1 MNTPDWTAIERM
13 RDANAYSDALNEAE
27 SFEREQAY
35 QDKQLRI
42 AGVAIRRM
50 DLTPETVRGLLAII
64 GCRMKACGFSESDV
78 EAVETSG
85 EVLS

>member
-1 MNTPDWTAIERM
+1 MNTPDWTATERI
-13 RDANAYSDALNEAE
+13 SDAILVSSAMNEAQ
-27 SFEREQAY
+27 SFENEQAY

-50 DLTPETVRGLLAII
+50 DLTSETVRGLLAII

-85 EVLS
+85 EVL

>member
-1 MNTPDWTAIERM
+1 MHTPDWTAIDRM

-35 QDKQLRI
+35 QDRQLRI
-42 AGVAIRRM
+42 ACVAIRRM
-50 DLTPETVRGLLAII
+50 DLTTETVRGLLSVI
-64 GCRMKACGFSESDV
+64 GCRMKSCGFSESDV

-85 EVLS
+85 KVL

>member
-1 MNTPDWTAIERM
+1 MHTPDWTATERI
-13 RDANAYSDALNEAE
+13 SDATRVSSAMNEAQ
-27 SFEREQAY
+27 SFENEQAY

-42 AGVAIRRM
+42 AGGAIRRM
-50 DLTPETVRGLLAII
+50 DLTPETVRSLLAVI

-85 EVLS
+85 EVL

>member
-1 MNTPDWTAIERM
+1 MNAPDWAVIEQQ
-13 RDANAYSDALNEAE
+13 RDAKHLSDMCNEADV
-27 SFEREQAY
+27 FEREQAY

-50 DLTPETVRGLLAII
+50 DLTPETVRSLLAVI

-85 EVLS
+85 EVL